1 MLDKPAIHAF
11 ISQATKRS
19 YPPKHTIIHAGDE
32 PQSLFLILEGS
43 MSVSV
48 QDEDDREMVLAYLNP
63 GDFFGEMCLFP
74 EQKTRTAQVRT
85 RAPTL
90 IAEIGFE
97 AFRKFIR
104 EHPEIMLE
112 LAGQLAQRLRATT
125 QRLSD
130 LAFLD
135 VQGRVAHEI
144 INLCRQPD
152 AEPHARGT
160 LVRISRQELAR
171 IVGCSREMAGRVLKK
186 LRDDGT
192 VYVQGRSIVVLG
204 VQFTGKEKPKPVLR
218 RR

>member
-1 MLDKPAIHAF
+1 MLDQPAIQAF
-11 ISQATKRS
+11 IAQATKRS
-19 YPPKHTIIHAGDE
+19 FPAKQIIIHAGDA
-32 PQSLFLILEGS
+32 PQSLYLILEGS

-48 QDEDDREMVLAYLNP
+48 TDDEEREMVLAYLNP
-63 GDFFGEMCLFP
+63 GDFFGEMCMFP
-74 EQKTRTAQVRT
+74 EQKTRTAEVRT
-85 RAPTL
+85 RTQAL
-90 IAEIGFE
+90 VAEIGYDH
-97 AFRKFIR
+97 FRRFIR
-104 EHPEIMLE
+104 ENPEIMLA

-125 QRLSD
+125 ARLTD

-152 AEPHARGT
+152 AQPHARGT

-186 LRDDGT
+186 LGDDGT
-192 VYVQGRSIVVLG
+192 VSVQGRSIVVLG
-204 VQFTGKEKPKPVLR
+204 VQFTGVVKPALR

>member
-1 MLDKPAIHAF
+1 MFDKPAFQAF

-19 YPPKHTIIHAGDE
+19 YAPKHSIIRAGDD
-32 PQSLFLILEGS
+32 PQTVYLILEGS
-43 MSVSV
+43 VSVSV
-48 QDEDDREMVLAYLNP
+48 HDEEEREMVLAYLNP
-63 GDFFGEMCLFP
+63 GEFFGEMCLFP
-74 EQKTRTAQVRT
+74 EQKTRSAEVRT
-85 RAPTL
+85 RTQVL

-97 AFRKFIR
+97 AFRRFIR
-104 EHPEIMLE
+104 EHPEILLE

-144 INLCRQPD
+144 LNLCRQPD
-152 AEPHARGT
+152 AQQHAKGT

-186 LRDDGT
+186 LQDDGMVT
-192 VYVQGRSIVVLG
+192 VQGRSIVVLG
-204 VQFTGKEKPKPVLR
+204 VQTTNAARPARLGH
-218 RR
+218 

>member
-1 MLDKPAIHAF
+1 MLDQPAVQAF

-19 YPPKHTIIHAGDE
+19 DPAKQIIIHAGDE

-48 QDEDDREMVLAYLNP
+48 QDEDQREMVLAYLNP
-63 GDFFGEMCLFP
+63 GEFFGEMCLFP
-74 EQKTRTAQVRT
+74 EQKTRTAEVRT
-85 RAPTL
+85 RTQVL
-90 IAEIGFE
+90 IAEIGYDQ
-97 AFRKFIR
+97 FRRFIR
-104 EHPEIMLE
+104 EHPEIMLT
-112 LAGQLAQRLRATT
+112 LAGQLAARLRATT
-125 QRLSD
+125 QRLTD

-144 INLCRQPD
+144 LNLCRQPD
-152 AEPHARGT
+152 AMPHARGT

-186 LRDDGT
+186 LTEDGT
-192 VYVQGRSIVVLG
+192 VIVQGRSIVVLG
-204 VQFTGKEKPKPVLR
+204 VQFTGVVKPALR